1 MPTSIR
7 SRASEGGNVLKQ
19 ADILAFR
26 RQELRAAMYE
36 YMTDRK
42 QLYTVKPKKGATI
55 GNSAL
60 SISERDL
67 ARAFEKVEFLLS
79 QDAETLSE

>member
-1 MPTSIR
+1 M
-7 SRASEGGNVLKQ
+7 KQ
-19 ADILAFR
+19 ADILALR

-42 QLYTVKPKKGATI
+42 QLYTAKPKKGATI

-60 SISERDL
+60 STSERDL
-67 ARAFEKVEFLLS
+67 ARAFEKVESLLS
-79 QDAETLSE
+79 QDEDLISE